1 MNDIREKAVLELK
14 EKISTKKKNKRIEEE
29 EFERVVREIKLQRQ
43 YLQQGR
49 VRLYIIQAVVEEK
62 AYKQIE
68 DGIER
73 KMNDNQNKELIEQQE
88 RETVKV

>member
-1 MNDIREKAVLELK
+1 MNEIKEKAVLELK
-14 EKISTKKKNKRIEEE
+14 EKISTKKKQKRLEEE
-29 EFERVVREIKLQRQ
+29 DFERVIREIKLQRQ

-49 VRLYIIQAVVEEK
+49 VGFIINQAVVEEK

-73 KMNDNQNKELIEQQE
+73 KMNDKQNKELIEQQE